1 MLFLLFAIRLCIE
14 IVNRIL
20 RIFRSDWLTF
30 RVGINDSLVDVWH
43 IQPHHSNASTALLLY
58 LCWAGACV
66 SAERECVYVWVPY
79 AMRCMSCELFSRFV
93 FALIYAHLT
102 QTHSK
107 HCTITSTIV
116 WCAVLNC
123 NAYTLRP
130 GDTCGVH
137 SFFSFFSF
145 YLIRFRWL
153 PVLHTQVY
161 ITRVSSYV
169 MAVLMC
175 CIPNKIFRQVYLESV

>member
-1 MLFLLFAIRLCIE
+1 MT
-14 IVNRIL
+14 
-20 RIFRSDWLTF
+20 DWLS
-30 RVGINDSLVDVWH
+30 GS
-43 IQPHHSNASTALLLY
+43 ASTIAWLWCVAHTAASLKCVHGIASVFVLG
-58 LCWAGACV
+58 AGACV
-66 SAERECVYVWVPY
+66 STERECVYVWVPY

-107 HCTITSTIV
+107 NCIRSLKRSF
-116 WCAVLNC
+116 AVLC
-123 NAYTLRP
+123 WIAMRIHSGPEILVAFTL
-130 GDTCGVH
+130 C
-137 SFFSFFSF
+137 FFSFFSF